1 MNLATSELVNPGEAV
16 GIIAAQSLAAI
27 RQLGMNIPLLLLL
40 DHFFGMTGIIWTQVT
55 ADALTAVISYLIYAH
70 VKRGLE
76 VPDGTKTEST

>member
-1 MNLATSELVNPGEAV
+1 
-16 GIIAAQSLAAI
+16 
-27 RQLGMNIPLLLLL
+27 MNIPLLLLL

-76 VPDGTKTEST
+76 VLDGTKTEST